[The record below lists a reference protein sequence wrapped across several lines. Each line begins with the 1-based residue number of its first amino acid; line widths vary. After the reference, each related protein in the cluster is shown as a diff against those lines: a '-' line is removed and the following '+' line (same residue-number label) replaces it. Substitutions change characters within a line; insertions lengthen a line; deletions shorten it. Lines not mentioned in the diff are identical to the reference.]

1 MTTALGAR
9 PSATPLPT
17 GTILSKRSSDAGSVV
32 WPSTDNYLWM
42 GPGAG
47 GVSGSTGVFNRP
59 ERFWLKA
66 GSSHIASPV
75 TAAGWYAYVY
85 ALRLVVAGNYGN
97 DLNGYGTH
105 TKYNSCDGP
114 GGGNNWWGAS
124 IEALF
129 YCEAN
134 TDYQVY
140 LLSRYAGGNV
150 YYYQSNVHMNLWA
163 YTIGEGAY

>member
-1 MTTALGAR
+1 MTTALGSR

-17 GTILSKRSSDAGSVV
+17 GITANKRGADVGGIT
-32 WPSTDNYLWM
+32 WPATDNFLI
-42 GPGAG
+42 
-47 GVSGSTGVFNRP
+47 VDTDGSTGVFRRT
-59 ERFWLKA
+59 ERFWLRVGA
-66 GSSHIASPV
+66 SLIASPV

-85 ALRLVVAGNYGN
+85 ALRLVVNGSYGN

-114 GGGNNWWGAS
+114 GGGNNWWGSS
-124 IEALF
+124 ISALF

-134 TDYQVY
+134 TDYMVY

-150 YYYQSNVHMNLWA
+150 YYYRSNGHINMWA
-163 YTIGEGAY
+163 YTIGEGVY